1 MIFLSLGVSRC
12 RGFFYC
18 IKGSYKI
25 NINMVFGF
33 LVLLTALAIAG
44 IAAYFSI
51 AGLMAIFSGA
61 AMAVAVMAGSLEVGK
76 LVTASWLYRNWKQTG
91 YFLKTYL
98 TIAVLVLM
106 LITSMG
112 IFGYLSKAHLQQSS
126 ISGDV
131 QAKVALLDE
140 KIATERD
147 NIETSRKALQQMD
160 AQVDQLLGRTT
171 DDKGANRAVQVR
183 RQQKAERTRLQN
195 EIATAQQTIEKLNEE
210 RAPIAAEF
218 RKVESEVG
226 PIKYV
231 AALIYGDNPDAN
243 LLERAVRWMIIL
255 LVTVFD
261 PLAVAL
267 LIAANQT
274 LGRHGIHLEKPDPTP
289 SPKDKDD
296 FAEKFVESKGTV
308 DPNLDLEFDSDDHL
322 QMPLDFSE
330 PDQKKRSLNWRNFSL
345 KSLKPSWNTLTDWS
359 KSPVLNALLKLKKKS
374 SEKYQDQNELLK

>member
-1 MIFLSLGVSRC
+1 
-12 RGFFYC
+12 
-18 IKGSYKI
+18 
-25 NINMVFGF
+25 MVFGF

-274 LGRHGIHLEKPDPTP
+274 LGRHGIHLEKPDPDKP
-289 SPKDKDD
+289 PKKDKDD
-296 FAEKFVESKGTV
+296 FAEKFLESKGTV

-330 PDQKKRSLNWRNFSL
+330 PDQKKRSLSWKNFSL
-345 KSLKPSWNTLTDWS
+345 KSLQPSWNTLTDWS

-374 SEKYQDQNELLK
+374 

>member
-1 MIFLSLGVSRC
+1 
-12 RGFFYC
+12 
-18 IKGSYKI
+18 
-25 NINMVFGF
+25 MVFGF

-91 YFLKTYL
+91 YFLKSYL

-112 IFGYLSKAHLQQSS
+112 IFGYLSKAHLQQST

-131 QAKVALLDE
+131 EAKVAILDE
-140 KIATERD
+140 KIKTEKD
-147 NIETSRKALQQMD
+147 NIDTNRKALQQMD

-183 RQQKAERTRLQN
+183 RQQRAERTRLQN
-195 EIATAQQTIEKLNEE
+195 EISVSQEKIEKLNEE
-210 RAPIAAEF
+210 RAPIATEL

-274 LGRHGIHLEKPDPTP
+274 LGRHGIHLEKPDPDKP
-289 SPKDKDD
+289 PKKDKDD
-296 FAEKFVESKGTV
+296 FAEKFLESKGTV

-330 PDQKKRSLNWRNFSL
+330 PDQKKRSLSWKNFSL
-345 KSLKPSWNTLTDWS
+345 KSLQPSWNTLTDWS
-359 KSPVLNALLKLKKKS
+359 KSPVLNALSKLKKKS
-374 SEKYQDQNELLK
+374 